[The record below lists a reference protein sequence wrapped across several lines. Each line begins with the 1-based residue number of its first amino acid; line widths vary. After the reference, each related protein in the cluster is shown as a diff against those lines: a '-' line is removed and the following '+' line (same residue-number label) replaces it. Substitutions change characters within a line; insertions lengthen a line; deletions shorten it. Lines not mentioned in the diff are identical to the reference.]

1 MQVVRYILLLS
12 LHKLKT
18 KSSTFVVQLIRR
30 VG

>member
-1 MQVVRYILLLS
+1 
-12 LHKLKT
+12 LKT